1 MGAFSLIVV
10 INLLNRAVK
19 LTDQVLK
26 KFRVAKIFKENTDKI
41 NSIDF
46 SEDGTTLISSS
57 DDDSIQ
63 IYDVVKGVPG
73 KTLFSK
79 KYGVDI
85 IRYTHQANCVIY
97 SSNKIDDTLRYLSV
111 HDNKYIRYFGGHTKK
126 VVTLCMSPVDDT
138 FLSGSLDKTIRLW
151 DLRST
156 NCQGLM
162 NLPGRPVAAFDP
174 EGLIFAA
181 GINSEMIKL
190 YDLRSFDKGPFSTFR
205 LQQDKTCDW
214 TGMKFSNDGKMI
226 LISTS
231 GSIIRLVDA
240 FQGNLLQTFTGFN
253 NTRNAPLEA
262 SFTPDAQFVL
272 SGSSDGKLHAWSCET
287 GAKVCTM
294 EGKQNTTIYNVQFNP
309 KYMMLASTCN
319 QMSFW
324 IPEIDEDMSA
334 EIGAFKK

>member
-1 MGAFSLIVV
+1 M
-10 INLLNRAVK
+10 K
-19 LTDQVLK
+19 LSDQVLK

-111 HDNKYIRYFGGHTKK
+111 HDNKYIRYFAGHSKK

-205 LQQDKTCDW
+205 LQQDKACDW

-287 GAKVCTM
+287 GAKISTM
-294 EGKQNTTIYNVQFNP
+294 EGKQSSTIYNVQFNP

-324 IPEIDEDMSA
+324 IPDIEEDAMNA
-334 EIGAFKK
+334 ELGAFKK